1 VNDPLPTRAVR
12 LIRIGIAKPAGLL
25 IILLAIAGALAI
37 VGNPT
42 AARVLGLIA
51 LTVATVAGLA
61 VVGRSAKLG
70 SSIMAPPPSKPENAQ
85 GTATKPDLDRP
96 REVLIGVAQRL
107 ALSPPAAPETSR
119 PHAAFEPLVT
129 VVMPVHNDEPYVVE
143 AIESVRR
150 QSYGNW
156 ECVVIDDASSD
167 ASFALVE
174 SSAAD
179 DARFRVIR
187 HDLNRGPG
195 AARNRGIDEAR
206 GRYLAFL
213 DADDLLL
220 RESLAD
226 RVGALVG
233 STDDLFVTGSFCA
246 VRFSPEDVTLDDLPE
261 RRHAPQPDFVDFV
274 TAGGECPFTMIA
286 PLVETET
293 IRAIGGFDERMR
305 SGGVDWDLWY
315 RILRNGYVFVP
326 SRTLGS
332 VYRQRGGGIT
342 RGNPAAHTE
351 AAARLIGA
359 AHRDAETSV
368 LVHPTPY
375 PMTEPLSYYQ
385 ERITVAERA
394 VRFAAMALVDGDRK
408 GMASTISILAPG
420 TWPLLDRHLD
430 FVDLVARGAARALG
444 VKSESLAPL
453 VAELAP
459 FVAEV
464 AAAVRIAS
472 K

>member
-1 VNDPLPTRAVR
+1 MDSGRFSSGLPNASLCPLRPHPRA
-12 LIRIGIAKPAGLL
+12 
-25 IILLAIAGALAI
+25 
-37 VGNPT
+37 
-42 AARVLGLIA
+42 
-51 LTVATVAGLA
+51 
-61 VVGRSAKLG
+61 
-70 SSIMAPPPSKPENAQ
+70 
-85 GTATKPDLDRP
+85 
-96 REVLIGVAQRL
+96 
-107 ALSPPAAPETSR
+107 SR
-119 PHAAFEPLVT
+119 PHPVFEPLVT
-129 VVMPVHNDEPYVVE
+129 VVMPVYNDELFVEE

-167 ASFALVE
+167 ASFGLVE
-174 SSAAD
+174 SATSG
-179 DARFRVIR
+179 DARFRTIR
-187 HDLNRGPG
+187 HDVNRGPG
-195 AARNRGIDEAR
+195 AARNRGIDEAK

-226 RVGALVG
+226 RVEALVDW
-233 STDDLFVTGSFCA
+233 TDDPFVTGSFCA
-246 VRFSPEDVTLDDLPE
+246 VRFSPEEVTLDDLPD
-261 RRHAPQPDFVDFV
+261 RRHAPQAEFVDFV

-293 IRAIGGFDERMR
+293 IRAIGGFDETMR

-351 AAARLIGA
+351 AAARLIAA
-359 AHRDAETSV
+359 AHRDADPGV

-375 PMTEPLSYYQ
+375 PMIEPLSYYQ

-408 GMASTISILAPG
+408 GMATTISILAPG
-420 TWPLLDRHLD
+420 TWPLLERHLD
-430 FVDLVARGAARALG
+430 FVDLVARGAARVLG
-444 VKSESLAPL
+444 VRSDRLVPL
-453 VAELAP
+453 SAELAP
-459 FVAEV
+459 FVSEV
-464 AAAVRIAS
+464 EAAVRIAS